1 MSDFSDLNTLVLGG
15 GAIRGFALLGAVQYM
30 QDKSLLTRIKKYIG
44 TSIGA
49 IIAYLLCIGYAP
61 VEIMVILCQNN
72 FLDRLGQFNLLNMMN
87 GGGAASFSIIQ
98 DVIEKLT
105 IQKIG
110 RLVTMDELHDI
121 SDKVLVC
128 STYNHTAG
136 QIEYMD
142 YKNQGSTQCL
152 VILRMSANLPF
163 LFEPFLY
170 NGNIYLDGGIVD
182 NVPTT
187 ALEDSDVAIALRLL
201 SKKKNKDITNFL
213 DYAMDILT
221 IPVRQL
227 EEARLAHHVQS
238 CTVIPIPLDYASFK
252 FSLNNTEKFDL
263 FSIGY
268 NTVREY
274 FRI

>member
-1 MSDFSDLNTLVLGG
+1 MNDLPNLNTLVLGG
-15 GAIRGFALLGAVQYM
+15 GAIRGFALLGAIQYM
-30 QDKSLLTRIKKYIG
+30 QDKGLLTNVNKYIG

-61 VEIMVILCQNN
+61 VEIMVVLCQNN
-72 FLDRLGQFNLLNMMN
+72 FLDRLGQFNFLNMMN
-87 GGGAASFSIIQ
+87 GGGATSFSVIQ

-110 RLVTMDELHDI
+110 RLVTMGELYGMCGKI
-121 SDKVLVC
+121 LVC
-128 STYNHTAG
+128 STYNHTSG
-136 QIEYMD
+136 QTQYIDHTNY
-142 YKNQGSTQCL
+142 GSTQCL

-170 NGNIYLDGGIVD
+170 DGNLYLDGGIVD
-182 NVPTT
+182 NVPTG
-187 ALEDSDVAIALRLL
+187 ALGGDDVAVALRLL
-201 SKKKNKDITNFL
+201 SQKKNKDITNFL

-227 EEARLAHHVQS
+227 EEARLSHNPTA
-238 CTVIPIPLDYASFK
+238 CTVISIPLDYATFH
-252 FSLNNTEKFDL
+252 FNLNNTDKFDL